1 MEGGDSVAIDL
12 AKGDLEREASER
24 YKGFV
29 VRNRLKRVPNETVK
43 CNAFMRQEELRRFP
57 CRYIECV
64 NAPDG
69 RVLRSSREIR
79 EAFRTHFRDRFAHCP
94 DLQAQEFRDYLADF
108 PRLGEAEAASCEG
121 AVTEYEVRSALKQVG
136 LNKSPG
142 LDGLPYEVYLRM
154 PHMFVPILTDVF
166 NHWLAQGAIPGSMT
180 KSVITLL
187 KKEGRHV
194 RGDLD
199 DYRPITLLNTELKIL
214 ARVLANRLLLV
225 ISDLV
230 GPEQNYAV
238 KGRSIR
244 DNLHLVRQILEG
256 IKEDTEAALINLDQS
271 KAFDRVDHR
280 FLVAVLETAGFKP
293 EFRKWISILYHNPQ
307 AVVQVSLL
315 WSPCSEG
322 LGTEGLVRPCT
333 ESC

>member
-1 MEGGDSVAIDL
+1 M
-12 AKGDLEREASER
+12 
-24 YKGFV
+24 
-29 VRNRLKRVPNETVK
+29 
-43 CNAFMRQEELRRFP
+43 RRFP

-79 EAFRTHFRDRFAHCP
+79 EAFRTHFRDRFARCP

-121 AVTEYEVRSALKQVG
+121 AITECEVRSALKQVG

-154 PHMFVPILTDVF
+154 SHMFVPILTDVF
-166 NHWLAQGAIPGSMT
+166 NHWLAQGAIPGSIT

-214 ARVLANRLLLV
+214 ARVLANRLQLV

-238 KGRSIR
+238 KGRSIQ

-256 IKEDTEAALINLDQS
+256 IKDDTEAALINLDQS

-280 FLVAVLETAGFKP
+280 FLAAVLETAGFRP

-307 AVVQVSLL
+307 AVVQVNGMRSGAFAIERSVRQGCPLSPSSLC
-315 WSPCSEG
+315 PCFG
-322 LGTEGLVRPCT
+322 APAPKA
-333 ESC
+333 